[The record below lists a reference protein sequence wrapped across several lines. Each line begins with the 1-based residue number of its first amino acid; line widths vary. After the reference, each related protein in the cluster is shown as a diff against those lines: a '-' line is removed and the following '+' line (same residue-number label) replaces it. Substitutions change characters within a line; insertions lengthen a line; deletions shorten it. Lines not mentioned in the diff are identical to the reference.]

1 MTYYHSPVDDVRFAL
16 RHIAGLDEVV
26 AMPGFEHVE
35 ADFVDGLLD
44 EAGRFMEEVIAP
56 LNRDGDL
63 IGSVRNDDGSVI
75 TPPGFAEAYGRYI
88 DSGWGAIAFPPEYG
102 GGGFPWM
109 MNLAIHEFLTTACFS
124 FGVCPMLSQGAA
136 DALIHLGTE
145 AQKET
150 YVRKM
155 VSGEWTG
162 TMNLTEPDAGSD
174 VGALATK
181 ATPVGD
187 GSYLLTGQK
196 IFISYGEHDMADN
209 IVHLVLARTPNSPP
223 GTKGIS
229 LFVVPKFL
237 VNDDGSLGPAN
248 DVSCVSIEHK
258 MGLKASPTCALSFGD
273 QGGATGWLLGD
284 EHAGMRAMFLMM
296 NTARLAVGL
305 EGVGLAERAYQ
316 QALNFAH
323 ERRQGR
329 AAAAAPGELSPIVDH
344 PDVQRMLLDM
354 ASGTAA
360 IRGLCYRNAA
370 AIDRSKNGASEEDR
384 ATGEE
389 VAALLTPLSKAWSTD
404 MACEL
409 TSLGIQVHGG
419 MGFIEETGAAQH
431 FRDARITPI
440 YEGTNGIQAID
451 LVGRKVPMD
460 GGNVIRRHL
469 ASLRQT
475 ADRAAVVAGLEQ
487 ATKHFVAAIDAVGE
501 ATDWLLEHGA
511 ANPAARLPGAAAY
524 LEMLAVTTGGDVL
537 ATGALIDLGDSEMAS
552 REALF
557 RFFATN
563 RLARV
568 PGLVAAVRELGGDL
582 EVGRATVLA
591 R

>member
-1 MTYYHSPVDDVRFAL
+1 
-16 RHIAGLDEVV
+16 
-26 AMPGFEHVE
+26 
-35 ADFVDGLLD
+35 
-44 EAGRFMEEVIAP
+44 
-56 LNRDGDL
+56 
-63 IGSVRNDDGSVI
+63 
-75 TPPGFAEAYGRYI
+75 
-88 DSGWGAIAFPPEYG
+88 
-102 GGGFPWM
+102 
-109 MNLAIHEFLTTACFS
+109 
-124 FGVCPMLSQGAA
+124 
-136 DALIHLGTE
+136 
-145 AQKET
+145 
-150 YVRKM
+150 
-155 VSGEWTG
+155 
-162 TMNLTEPDAGSD
+162 
-174 VGALATK
+174 
-181 ATPVGD
+181 
-187 GSYLLTGQK
+187 
-196 IFISYGEHDMADN
+196 
-209 IVHLVLARTPNSPP
+209 
-223 GTKGIS
+223 
-229 LFVVPKFL
+229 
-237 VNDDGSLGPAN
+237 
-248 DVSCVSIEHK
+248 
-258 MGLKASPTCALSFGD
+258 
-273 QGGATGWLLGD
+273 
-284 EHAGMRAMFLMM
+284 
-296 NTARLAVGL
+296 
-305 EGVGLAERAYQ
+305 
-316 QALNFAH
+316 
-323 ERRQGR
+323 
-329 AAAAAPGELSPIVDH
+329 
-344 PDVQRMLLDM
+344 
-354 ASGTAA
+354 
-360 IRGLCYRNAA
+360 
-370 AIDRSKNGASEEDR
+370 
-384 ATGEE
+384 
-389 VAALLTPLSKAWSTD
+389 